1 MHITIILEDR
11 ILQLLAGVL
20 LFLSAC
26 AGPVETRSGT
36 EGGDDQHFR
45 EILDS
50 PSLCRDCVSTE
61 PVFVLGDTERGFLEE
76 TGGTDDIVVDGDGNY
91 WVGQR
96 GFVRVFDSRG
106 AFLRDVG
113 RPGQGPMEFQ
123 RPRPV
128 HRNKAGQVHILDN
141 GNLRETIVD
150 TNFQLVAERRLPE
163 IAHTEAALD
172 SNRYVAQMWI
182 KSAERLG
189 YPLPIVANGEVIQ
202 SFGVSTSGSTGPL
215 TPFTSERVLT
225 TDPSTGYIVSSKLHD
240 YSIEVWTAKGE
251 RVMGLEGPLLN
262 TSEVLPGRFT
272 VENPFPNR
280 IFDLHVDAAS
290 RLWILIWELRPN
302 WQDGTKEMISPTGQ
316 VALVPKNDD
325 LSLLYRTRIDVV
337 NLQTSSR
344 LGVSKQHEL
353 FFKFLDDETVAE
365 LQYASD
371 GNIQIGISRLGDV
384 R

>member
-1 MHITIILEDR
+1 
-11 ILQLLAGVL
+11 
-20 LFLSAC
+20 
-26 AGPVETRSGT
+26 
-36 EGGDDQHFR
+36 
-45 EILDS
+45 
-50 PSLCRDCVSTE
+50 
-61 PVFVLGDTERGFLEE
+61 
-76 TGGTDDIVVDGDGNY
+76 
-91 WVGQR
+91 
-96 GFVRVFDSRG
+96 
-106 AFLRDVG
+106 
-113 RPGQGPMEFQ
+113 
-123 RPRPV
+123 
-128 HRNKAGQVHILDN
+128 
-141 GNLRETIVD
+141 
-150 TNFQLVAERRLPE
+150 
-163 IAHTEAALD
+163 
-172 SNRYVAQMWI
+172 
-182 KSAERLG
+182 
-189 YPLPIVANGEVIQ
+189 
-202 SFGVSTSGSTGPL
+202 
-215 TPFTSERVLT
+215 
-225 TDPSTGYIVSSKLHD
+225 
-240 YSIEVWTAKGE
+240 
-251 RVMGLEGPLLN
+251 MGLEGPLLN